1 MTIAFLGLGSNLD
14 CPYDQLTNAIREIDA
29 IPGTSLIQT
38 SSYYKSRPVGP
49 QNQPDFLNAVVSI
62 DTGLSAVELLD
73 YLQDIEMQHGRKRN
87 IRWGA
92 RTLDLDILL
101 YDSEIIN
108 TTRLII
114 PHPEIYKRAFV
125 IQPLFEIAPALEIPG
140 QGSLKTIMQY
150 IDNDNVKKIS
160 D

>member
-1 MTIAFLGLGSNLD
+1 
-14 CPYDQLTNAIREIDA
+14 
-29 IPGTSLIQT
+29 
-38 SSYYKSRPVGP
+38 
-49 QNQPDFLNAVVSI
+49 
-62 DTGLSAVELLD
+62 
-73 YLQDIEMQHGRKRN
+73 MQHGRKRN